1 MVMIA
6 PSLLSAD
13 FGNLREEIA
22 RCEAAGADLF
32 HVDVMDG
39 HYVHNI
45 TIGPVVVRG
54 IRKYSQI
61 PLDVHLMITNPERYA
76 EAFCEAGAGYL
87 VCHVESPGDTGG
99 ALRIAREMGVKTGIA
114 VNPETAAK
122 SAMELAPLVDLVLVM
137 SVHPGFSGQKFIP
150 EVLEKIAPL
159 RGAMRDDAVLEIDGG
174 LNRETAV
181 RARDAGVDIIVAGSA
196 IFGAD
201 DMAAA
206 IKDLRG

>member
-13 FGNLREEIA
+13 FGNLKDDIA

-39 HYVHNI
+39 HYVRNI
-45 TIGPVVVRG
+45 TIGPVVVKG
-54 IRKYSQI
+54 IRKYATV
-61 PLDVHLMITNPERYA
+61 PLNVHLMITNPERYSQQ
-76 EAFCEAGAGYL
+76 FCEAGADCI
-87 VCHVESPGDTGG
+87 VAHVEAPGDCGG
-99 ALRIAREMGVKTGIA
+99 ALRIAKEMGVRTGIA
-114 VNPETAAK
+114 INPETAAK
-122 SAMELAPLVDLVLVM
+122 SAMELASIVDLVTVM

-150 EVLEKIAPL
+150 EVLDKIQPL
-159 RGAMRDDAVLEIDGG
+159 REAMRPDAVITIDGG
-174 LNRETAV
+174 LNAETAK

-201 DMAAA
+201 DMAEM
-206 IKDLRG
+206 IRTLRG